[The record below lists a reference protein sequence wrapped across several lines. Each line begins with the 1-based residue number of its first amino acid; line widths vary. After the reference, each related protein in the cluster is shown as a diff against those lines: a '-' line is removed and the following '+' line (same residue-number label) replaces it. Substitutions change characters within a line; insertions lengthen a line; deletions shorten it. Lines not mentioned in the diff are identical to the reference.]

1 MDDYRHWIRVVG
13 AWSRSSARLVLP
25 VQWDHKKESAIRM
38 EGGLGNLSRAKV
50 RSFFVLNN

>member
-25 VQWDHKKESAIRM
+25 VQWAHKKESAIRM